1 MTGTLPAPS
10 IQAALSSLAGWTTQ
24 PAVRDAHRLDR
35 SGYDPGTGPDAVV
48 FAESAA
54 DVSAVLAHAH
64 ATRTPVV
71 VRGAGTG
78 LSGGAVAGEGSI
90 VLDLT
95 RMDRIVEISPEDELA
110 VVEPGVITAHLDAAA
125 AAHGLRYAPDP
136 ASLAISTIGGNIAT
150 NAGGLRCA
158 KYGVTRDSVLGL
170 DVVLADGRR
179 LATGRRTVK
188 GVAGYDLTSLFVGS
202 EGTLGVIVGATVRL
216 RPVPV
221 RTATLAAW
229 FPDFEGAAAAAA
241 AITAARLQPA
251 VAELLDAACLEA
263 IGADRDGAFLLV
275 QTDGFGADAEIDAV
289 REVVAPLAGR
299 VDLATDPDEAEALLA
314 TRRAALPA
322 LERLG
327 RVLVEDVAVPRSRL
341 PEAVRAI
348 TAISRRSGIRIAT
361 MAHAGDGNLHPILVL
376 DPGHEIDERV
386 WATAGEVFTTA
397 LELGG
402 TLTGEHGVGLLKRR
416 WLRDELGDDVLDLQY
431 AVKAVF
437 DPHHVLNPGKAL

>member
-1 MTGTLPAPS
+1 MSTTLPPA
-10 IQAALSSLAGWTTQ
+10 AALTPLRGFSDD
-24 PAVRDAHRLDR
+24 PAVRAAHRLDR
-35 SGYDPGTGPDAVV
+35 SGFDPGSVPDAVV
-48 FAESAA
+48 AVESVD
-54 DVSAVLAHAH
+54 DVVEVLRHAH

-78 LSGGAVAGEGSI
+78 LSGGAVAGEGTL

-95 RMDRIVEISPEDELA
+95 RLGRIVELSPADELA
-110 VVEPGVITAHLDAAA
+110 VVEPGVVTADLDAAA
-125 AAHGLRYAPDP
+125 AVHGLRYAPDP
-136 ASLAISTIGGNIAT
+136 ASATISTIGGNIAT

-179 LATGRRTVK
+179 IDTGRRTVK

-202 EGTLGVIVGATVRL
+202 EGTLGVIVGATLRL

-229 FPDFEGAAAAAA
+229 FADFPAAAAAAA

-251 VAELLDAACLEA
+251 VAELLDAECLAALGVE
-263 IGADRDGAFLLV
+263 GGAFLLV
-275 QTDGFGADAEIDAV
+275 QTDGFGAEAEIDAV
-289 REVVAPLAGR
+289 RAVVEPWAER
-299 VDLATDPDEAEALLA
+299 VDLATDPAAAEALLA
-314 TRRAALPA
+314 TRRGALPA

-341 PEAVRAI
+341 PEAVAAI
-348 TAISRRSGIRIAT
+348 TAISRRSGVRIAT
-361 MAHAGDGNLHPILVL
+361 MAHAGDGNLHPILVV
-376 DPGHEIDERV
+376 DGEIDDHV

-397 LELGG
+397 LALGG

-416 WLRDELGDDVLDLQY
+416 WLREELGPTAHDLQRDL
-431 AVKAVF
+431 KSVF
-437 DPHHVLNPGKAL
+437 DPHGVLNPGKAL